1 MSANSP
7 IHRVPPEV
15 LGHIVSYFPTSRIG
29 WTADMEL
36 ANIRKVPLLL
46 LARVCSHWRAIVMHT
61 PALWSRIEVHG
72 RYWERKKVYTKAL
85 KRVLER
91 AGGHGLDM
99 ILVLDG
105 ATDGMVR
112 NLLDLLVAH
121 YHRITSL
128 DVCIEGKRL
137 LLLKSL
143 REKLT
148 SLRRLSF
155 GAPTGGNTAVPD
167 LSIDMFHGCPQLRH
181 VTLNS
186 VVNEYVPQLLYHQLE
201 SVEYKD
207 NGTTQGVATV
217 LENLPHG
224 SRFSFQHIAH
234 TWIRVGSGTQVV
246 PPTFAPVST
255 RISALHLDITAVPSY
270 ITAAEFTRLFL
281 RSLSAPNLEALSF
294 TRHPFPALW
303 PTDDFTLFAER
314 SKLARTLRKLDVRRM
329 LLTDEALL
337 AVLADLPA
345 LEELALGDHPLHN
358 TGREPVCALTDTLVL
373 RLAGPN
379 LESLAPQMV
388 PRLWLL
394 DATSLFTCT
403 VAAYRD
409 FVAARAGNV
418 PGGVFVS
425 NLSVVAPVKGPGRE
439 AQWNEAKK
447 KLGEIVEALEGLV
460 AQGRAR
466 VYRDSL

>member
-1 MSANSP
+1 MSADSP

-36 ANIRKVPLLL
+36 ANIRKLPLLL

-61 PALWSRIEVHG
+61 PALWSRIELHG
-72 RYWERKKVYTKAL
+72 RYWEREKACVDAT

-91 AGGHGLDM
+91 SGGHGLDV

-105 ATDGMVR
+105 ATDRMVR
-112 NLLDLLVAH
+112 DLLDLLAPH
-121 YHRITSL
+121 YSRITSL
-128 DVCIEGKRL
+128 DLCIEGKRL
-137 LLLKSL
+137 LLLESM
-143 REKLT
+143 RDKLIR
-148 SLRRLSF
+148 LRRLYF
-155 GAPTGGNTAVPD
+155 AAPTGGNTAVQD
-167 LSIDMFHGCPQLRH
+167 LAIEMFHGCPQLRH

-186 VVNEYVPQLLYHQLE
+186 VTNEYVPQLPYHRLE
-201 SVEYKD
+201 SLEYKD
-207 NGTTQGVATV
+207 NGTAHGVATV

-224 SRFSFQHIAH
+224 SRLSFQHIAH
-234 TWIRVGSGTQVV
+234 TWTRVGFGTQVV
-246 PPTFAPVST
+246 APTFAPVST
-255 RISALHLDITAVPSY
+255 RISALHLDVTAVPSY
-270 ITAAEFTRLFL
+270 LAAAECTRLFL

-303 PTDDFTLFAER
+303 STDDFPLFAER
-314 SKLARTLRKLDVRRM
+314 SKLARSLRKLDVRRM
-329 LLTDEALL
+329 LLTDYALL

-345 LEELALGDHPLHN
+345 LEELAIGDHPLHN
-358 TGREPVCALTDTLVL
+358 TGREPVCALTDALLL

-379 LESLAPQMV
+379 SGSSAPQLV
-388 PRLWLL
+388 PRLGSL

-403 VAAYRD
+403 VATYRD
-409 FVAARAGNV
+409 FVAARAGDV

-439 AQWNEAKK
+439 AQWDEAKM
-447 KLGEIVEALEGLV
+447 KLGEIVEVLEGLV

-466 VYRDSL
+466 VYRE